1 MELEKLREL
10 FDSSGWEAYKE
21 QAEEVVYN
29 LFIAMLDLEPNDPQ
43 SFITFVKLKTRINQ
57 LRDMTYIMESTYA
70 ISPEKVE
77 IVNETYKGIFR
88 RLCKKL
94 FLGEKHGC

>member
-1 MELEKLREL
+1 LELERLREL
-10 FDSSGWEAYKE
+10 FNSPGWEAYRE
-21 QAEEVVYN
+21 QAEESVYN

-43 SFITFVKLKTRINQ
+43 SFITFVQLKTRINQ
-57 LRDMTYIMESTYA
+57 LRDMTYLMESQVVV
-70 ISPEKVE
+70 PDKVE

-94 FLGEKHGC
+94 FLGEKHG